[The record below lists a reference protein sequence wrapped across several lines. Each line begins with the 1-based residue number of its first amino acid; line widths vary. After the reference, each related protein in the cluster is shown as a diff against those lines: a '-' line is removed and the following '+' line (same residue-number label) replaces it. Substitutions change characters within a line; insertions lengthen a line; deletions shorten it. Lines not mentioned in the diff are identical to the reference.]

1 MMFVAHA
8 INFTCGKK
16 GGGFF
21 CHDVEGEEE
30 DDSDLDSDYED
41 DYDHGDNW
49 ARKRC

>member
-8 INFTCGKK
+8 INFTCGK
-16 GGGFF
+16 GAVEFF
-21 CHDVEGEEE
+21 CHGVEGEEE